1 MLLPPVRILIR
12 RLVVSHISGPER
24 KILNSV
30 PTLEIIYLAVRDD
43 CVPARECL
51 ARSGLVGRV
60 GPRGWTPAPAVRLL
74 RVLGQV
80 LGAEFYFQLAC
91 VTQLAPASTLVQDRG
106 ASGQSNRHTRTGGR
120 MGPRRVTWG

>member
-1 MLLPPVRILIR
+1 MRSEKKNKR
-12 RLVVSHISGPER
+12 AYSRD
-24 KILNSV
+24 N
-30 PTLEIIYLAVRDD
+30 LAVRDD

-60 GPRGWTPAPAVRLL
+60 GPRGWTPPAPPAVRLL

-91 VTQLAPASTLVQDRG
+91 VKQLAPASTLVQDRG
-106 ASGQSNRHTRTGGR
+106 RPGTHASLLGRAIATRALVWPHGTAACDLGLTKQ
-120 MGPRRVTWG
+120 MMHVV